1 MAGIFSR
8 RSVFRASAGAAVL
21 ASATSLPALSAT
33 PAAAAPAA
41 RSAAQGAATRSV
53 RRATAA
59 KRKRVD
65 ARTERRVRKL
75 LERMTVE
82 EKFGQLQQLT
92 WNPDTGPG
100 EGQNEKAREAAAEG
114 RLGSV
119 LNITGAKECNEL
131 QRFAV
136 EESRLGIPLVFGLD
150 VIHGFLTTFPV
161 PLAQGASF
169 DPDVVTTDAEVSA
182 REAASWGVHW
192 TFAPMADVSREP
204 RWGRVAEGSGE
215 DPYLTAELTAA
226 KVRGYQG
233 EDYSGEGRIA
243 ACAKHFVGY
252 GFPEGGRDY
261 NTVDISERRLRDIA
275 LPPFKAAVDAGV
287 ATLMASFNT
296 VNGVPAHA
304 NRHTL
309 TGILHEEFGFDG
321 FVVGDY
327 NGVQELIP
335 HGVAA
340 DDADAAALA
349 LGAGVDMEMVS
360 TTYADNGEELL
371 KSGRIEQQRLDDAV
385 TRILRI
391 KVRLGLFENPYTDE
405 DGEIAKPTKETRKHA
420 REAAAR
426 CAVLLKN
433 DDHTLPLGKDT
444 SSIAVIG
451 PLGDDTQE
459 LHGTWA
465 GPGAGR
471 FPAVSVLEG
480 VKKAAPDAKVT
491 FARGCDVTGSDTGG
505 FKEAEAAARAADAV
519 VVVVGEKASHSG
531 EAASRSDI
539 TLPGVQEELIRRV
552 AGAGKPF
559 VVVVLAGRPLVLSG
573 VVEHAPAI
581 LEGWHPGLEG
591 GNAVADVLF
600 GKVNPGGKL
609 PATFPRAVGAIAE
622 YCAHENT
629 GRPYDADNKY
639 TSKYLDL
646 EHGPLF
652 PFGHGLSYTTFACS
666 QLRLSE
672 KSVSAQAVRDGG
684 AKVRATVKVENTGRR
699 AGDEVVQL
707 YVHDRVASLAQP
719 VRRLRGFERVT
730 LEAGESRTV
739 SFDLGADDLGFH
751 TNDPKGELLV
761 EPGEFGIY
769 AGGSSEAEQNTT
781 LTLT

>member
-1 MAGIFSR
+1 M
-8 RSVFRASAGAAVL
+8 
-21 ASATSLPALSAT
+21 
-33 PAAAAPAA
+33 
-41 RSAAQGAATRSV
+41 
-53 RRATAA
+53 
-59 KRKRVD
+59 
-65 ARTERRVRKL
+65 RKL
-75 LERMTVE
+75 LARMTVE

-100 EGQNEKAREAAAEG
+100 EGQNEAATEAAAEG

-131 QRFAV
+131 QRYAV
-136 EESRLGIPLVFGLD
+136 EESRLGIPLIFGLD

-169 DPDVVTTDAEVSA
+169 DPDVVTRDAEVSA

-192 TFAPMADVSREP
+192 TFAPMADVSHEP
-204 RWGRVAEGSGE
+204 RWGRIAEGSGE
-215 DPYLTAELTAA
+215 DPYLTAQLTAA

-233 EDYSGEGRIA
+233 EDYAADGRLA
-243 ACAKHFVGY
+243 ACVKHFVGY

-261 NTVDISERRLRDIA
+261 NTVDISERRLRDMA

-287 ATLMASFNT
+287 ATVMASFNT

-309 TGILHEEFGFDG
+309 SAILHEEFGFDG

-340 DDADAAALA
+340 DGADAARLA

-360 TTYADNGEELL
+360 TTYADNGKALL
-371 KSGRIEQQRLDDAV
+371 ESGQIEMERLDDAV
-385 TRILRI
+385 TRILRV
-391 KVRLGLFENPYTDE
+391 KTRLGLFEKPYTDE
-405 DGEIAKPTKETRKHA
+405 DGEIAEPTASARRHA
-420 REAAAR
+420 RETAAA

-433 DDHTLPLGKDT
+433 EEHTLPFGKDT
-444 SSIAVIG
+444 SSLAVIG

-465 GPGAGR
+465 GPGAR
-471 FPAVSVLEG
+471 KFPAVSVLEG
-480 VKKAAPDAKVT
+480 VKKAVPDAKVT
-491 FARGCDVTGSDTGG
+491 FARGCDVTGDDTGG
-505 FKEAEAAARAADAV
+505 FAKAVAAVQASDAA

-531 EAASRSDI
+531 EAAVRSDI
-539 TLPGVQEELIRRV
+539 TLPGVQEELIRRI
-552 AGAGKPF
+552 AKTGKPF
-559 VVVVLAGRPLVLSG
+559 AVVVLAGRPLVLSG
-573 VVEHAPAI
+573 VVKQAPAI
-581 LEGWHPGLEG
+581 LNAWHPGLEG

-609 PATFPRAVGAIAE
+609 PTTYPRAVGQLAV
-622 YCAHENT
+622 YYGHENT
-629 GRPYDADNKY
+629 GRPYNPDDKY

-646 EHGPLF
+646 PHGPLF
-652 PFGHGLSYTTFACS
+652 PFGHGLSYTTFGFS
-666 QLRLSE
+666 GLELSE
-672 KSVSAQAVRDGG
+672 KSVSARAVREGG
-684 AKVRATVKVENTGRR
+684 AKVEVKVKVENTGRR

-707 YVHDRVASLAQP
+707 YIRDKVASIAQP
-719 VRRLRGFERVT
+719 VRRLRGFERIT
-730 LEAGESRTV
+730 LKPGESRTV
-739 SFDLGADDLGFH
+739 AFELGADDLGFH

-761 EPGEFGIY
+761 EPGEFEIY
-769 AGGSSEAEQNTT
+769 AGGSSEARLHTT

>member
-1 MAGIFSR
+1 MAGDLSR
-8 RSVFRASAGAAVL
+8 RDVFDASAVAEAAERAS
-21 ASATSLPALSAT
+21 STSLPA
-33 PAAAAPAA
+33 PKAAPAA
-41 RSAAQGAATRSV
+41 ASSPAPSGAQDPAPG
-53 RRATAA
+53 
-59 KRKRVD
+59 
-65 ARTERRVRKL
+65 ARTEERVREL
-75 LERMTVE
+75 LERMTVA

-100 EGQNEKAREAAAEG
+100 EAQNELARKAAAEG

-119 LNITGAKECNEL
+119 LNITGAKQCNDL
-131 QRFAV
+131 QRIAV

-169 DPDVVTTDAEVSA
+169 DPAVVTADAEVSA
-182 REAASWGVHW
+182 RETASWGVHW

-215 DPYLTAELTAA
+215 DPYLTARLTAA

-233 EDYSGEGRIA
+233 EDYSAEGRIA

-287 ATLMASFNT
+287 ATVMAAFNT

-309 TGILHEEFGFDG
+309 TGILHEELGFDG

-340 DDADAAALA
+340 DGADAAALA

-371 KSGRIEQQRLDDAV
+371 EAGRIERQRLDDAV
-385 TRILRI
+385 TRILRV
-391 KVRLGLFENPYTDE
+391 KMRLGLFENPYTDE
-405 DGEIAKPTKETRKHA
+405 DREIAEPTRAARGHA
-420 REAAAR
+420 RETAAR

-433 DDHTLPLGKDT
+433 DGGTLPLGTDT
-444 SSIAVIG
+444 PSVAVIG
-451 PLGDDTQE
+451 PLGDDTRE

-465 GPGAGR
+465 GPGALR

-480 VKKAAPDAKVT
+480 VKQAVPDAQVA
-491 FARGCDVTGSDTGG
+491 FARGCDVTGPDTGG
-505 FKEAEAAARAADAV
+505 FDGAEAAARAADAV

-552 AGAGKPF
+552 AAAGKPL

-573 VVEHAPAI
+573 VVEHASAV
-581 LEGWHPGLEG
+581 LVGWHPGLEG

-609 PATFPRAVGAIAE
+609 PATFPRAVGAVAE

-629 GRPYDADNKY
+629 GRPYDADDGY

-646 EHGPLF
+646 AHGPLF
-652 PFGHGLSYTTFACS
+652 PFGYGLSYTTFACS

-672 KSVSAQAVRDGG
+672 QSLSAQTVRDGG
-684 AKVRATVKVENTGRR
+684 STVGVTVKVENTGSR

-707 YVHDRVASLAQP
+707 YIHDKVASLAQP
-719 VRRLRGFERVT
+719 VRRLCGFERVT
-730 LEAGESRTV
+730 LEPGEIRTV
-739 SFDLGADDLGFH
+739 SFELGADELGFH
-751 TNDPKGELLV
+751 TNHPAGEFVV

-769 AGGSSEAEQNTT
+769 AGGSPEAELTTT

>member
-1 MAGIFSR
+1 
-8 RSVFRASAGAAVL
+8 
-21 ASATSLPALSAT
+21 
-33 PAAAAPAA
+33 
-41 RSAAQGAATRSV
+41 
-53 RRATAA
+53 
-59 KRKRVD
+59 
-65 ARTERRVRKL
+65 
-75 LERMTVE
+75 MTVE

-100 EGQNEKAREAAAEG
+100 EGQNEKAREAAAQG

-119 LNITGAKECNEL
+119 LNITGAKECNDL

-169 DPDVVTTDAEVSA
+169 DPAVVTADAQVSA

-204 RWGRVAEGSGE
+204 RWGRIAEGSGE

-226 KVRGYQG
+226 KVRGFQG
-233 EDYSGEGRIA
+233 DDYSQEGRIA

-275 LPPFKAAVDAGV
+275 LPPFKAAVEAGV
-287 ATLMASFNT
+287 ATVMASFNT

-309 TGILHEEFGFDG
+309 DRILHEEFGFDG

-340 DDADAAALA
+340 DGADAAALA

-360 TTYADNGEELL
+360 TTYADHGKKLL
-371 KSGRIEQQRLDDAV
+371 ESGRIDMERLDDAV

-391 KVRLGLFENPYTDE
+391 KARLGLFENPYTDE
-405 DGEIAKPTKETRKHA
+405 DGEIAKPTESAREHA
-420 REAAAR
+420 RKAAAR

-433 DDHTLPLGKDT
+433 DDRTLPLGKDT
-444 SSIAVIG
+444 ARLAVVG

-465 GPGAGR
+465 GPGSR
-471 FPAVSVLEG
+471 KFPAVSVLEG
-480 VKKAAPDAKVT
+480 VKKAAPEAKVT
-491 FARGCDVTGSDTGG
+491 FARGCEVTGKDTGG
-505 FKEAEAAARAADAV
+505 FEEAEAAVRAADAA

-552 AGAGKPF
+552 AKAGKPF
-559 VVVVLAGRPLVLSG
+559 AVVVLAGRPLVLSG
-573 VVEHAPAI
+573 IVEHAPAV
-581 LEGWHPGLEG
+581 LAGWHPGLEG
-591 GNAVADVLF
+591 GNALADVLF
-600 GKVNPGGKL
+600 GDVNPGGRL
-609 PATFPRAVGAIAE
+609 PVTFPRAVGQLAW
-622 YCAHENT
+622 YYAHENT
-629 GRPYDADNKY
+629 GRPYDPDDKY

-646 EHGPLF
+646 AHGPLF
-652 PFGHGLSYTTFACS
+652 PFGHGLSYTTFGYSRLA
-666 QLRLSE
+666 LSE
-672 KSVSAQAVRDGG
+672 KSVSARAVRDGG
-684 AKVRATVKVENTGRR
+684 AKVRVTVRVENTGRR

-707 YVHDRVASLAQP
+707 YIRDKVASIAQP
-719 VRRLRGFERVT
+719 VRRLRGFERVA
-730 LEAGESRTV
+730 LKAGESRTV
-739 SFDLGADDLGFH
+739 GFELGADDLGFH
-751 TNDPKGELLV
+751 TNDPSGELLV
-761 EPGEFGIY
+761 EAGEFEIY
-769 AGGSSEAEQNTT
+769 AGGSSEAELRTV

>member
-1 MAGIFSR
+1 
-8 RSVFRASAGAAVL
+8 
-21 ASATSLPALSAT
+21 
-33 PAAAAPAA
+33 AA
-41 RSAAQGAATRSV
+41 RG
-53 RRATAA
+53 RA
-59 KRKRVD
+59 D
-65 ARTERRVRKL
+65 ARVERRVRKL
-75 LERMTVE
+75 LRRMTVE

-119 LNITGAKECNEL
+119 LNITGAEECNEL
-131 QRFAV
+131 QRYAV

-169 DPDVVTTDAEVSA
+169 DPGVVTADAEVSA

-204 RWGRVAEGSGE
+204 RWGRIAEGSGE

-233 EDYSGEGRIA
+233 EDYSEKGRLA

-287 ATLMASFNT
+287 ATVMASFNT

-309 TGILHEEFGFDG
+309 TGILHEDLGFDG

-340 DDADAAALA
+340 DGADAAALA

-360 TTYADNGEELL
+360 TTYADNGPELL
-371 KSGRIEQQRLDDAV
+371 KSGRIDRQRLDDAV
-385 TRILRI
+385 TRILRV
-391 KVRLGLFENPYTDE
+391 KVRMGLFENPYTDE
-405 DGEIAKPTKETRKHA
+405 DGQIAEPTAAARRNA

-433 DDHTLPLGKDT
+433 DDATLPFGKDL
-444 SSIAVIG
+444 SRLAVVG

-465 GPGAGR
+465 GPGAGK

-480 VKKAAPDAKVT
+480 VRKAAPDAKVT
-491 FARGCDVTGSDTGG
+491 FARGCDVTGEETGG
-505 FKEAEAAARAADAV
+505 LSKAVAAVRSADAA

-531 EAASRSDI
+531 EAACRSDI

-552 AGAGKPF
+552 AKTGKPF

-573 VVEHAPAI
+573 VVGHAPAV
-581 LEGWHPGLEG
+581 LAGWHPGLEG

-600 GKVNPGGKL
+600 GDVNPGGRL
-609 PATFPRAVGAIAE
+609 PVTFPRAVGQVAE
-622 YCAHENT
+622 YYAHENT
-629 GRPYDADNKY
+629 GRPYEADNKY

-646 EHGPLF
+646 AHGPLF
-652 PFGHGLSYTTFACS
+652 PFGHGLSYTAFAYS
-666 QLRLSE
+666 RLTLSE
-672 KSVSAQAVRDGG
+672 QSVSARSVRDGS
-684 AKVRATVKVENTGRR
+684 ATVRASVTVENTGSRK
-699 AGDEVVQL
+699 GDEVVQL
-707 YVHDRVASLAQP
+707 YIRDKVASIAQP
-719 VRRLRGFERVT
+719 VRRLRGFERIT
-730 LEAGESRTV
+730 LDAGESRTV
-739 SFDLGADDLGFH
+739 SFELGAADLGFH
-751 TNDPKGELLV
+751 TNDPSGELLV
-761 EPGEFGIY
+761 EPGEFGVY
-769 AGGSSEAEQNTT
+769 AGGSSEAELHTT

>member
-1 MAGIFSR
+1 MAENVSR
-8 RSVFRASAGAAVL
+8 RSVFRASAGAAVF
-21 ASATSLPALSAT
+21 ASSASVSPLPAT
-33 PAAAAPAA
+33 PAAAAEAAPGAAVPAA
-41 RSAAQGAATRSV
+41 RRAVSAA
-53 RRATAA
+53 RAPLDA
-59 KRKRVD
+59 KTELRVQ
-65 ARTERRVRKL
+65 KL
-75 LERMTVE
+75 LSRMTVE

-100 EGQNEKAREAAAEG
+100 EAQNEAARDAASEG

-119 LNITGAKECNEL
+119 LNITGAQECNEL

-169 DPDVVTTDAEVSA
+169 DPGVVVKDAEVSA

-233 EDYSGEGRIA
+233 EDYGADGRLA

-261 NTVDISERRLRDIA
+261 NTVDISERRLRDVA

-287 ATLMASFNT
+287 ATVMAAFNT

-309 TGILHEEFGFDG
+309 TGILHDELDFDG

-340 DDADAAALA
+340 GEADAARLA

-360 TTYADNGEELL
+360 TTYADHGKELL
-371 KSGRIEQQRLDDAV
+371 ESGEIDLARLDDAV

-391 KVRLGLFENPYTDE
+391 KVRLGLFEKPYTDE
-405 DGEIAKPTKETRKHA
+405 DGQIDEPS
-420 REAAAR
+420 AAAR
-426 CAVLLKN
+426 RDARQTAAACAVLLKN
-433 DDHTLPLGKDT
+433 EERTLPFEKGV
-444 SSIAVIG
+444 SSLAVVG

-465 GPGAGR
+465 GPGAR
-471 FPAVSVLEG
+471 KFPAVSVLEG
-480 VKKAAPDAKVT
+480 IRKAAPDAKVT
-491 FARGCDVTGSDTGG
+491 FARGCGITGDDTDGFEKAVAAVRASD
-505 FKEAEAAARAADAV
+505 AA

-531 EAASRSDI
+531 EAAVRSDI
-539 TLPGVQEELIRRV
+539 TLPGVQTELVRRI
-552 AGAGKPF
+552 AATGKPF

-573 VVEHAPAI
+573 IVEHSPAI
-581 LEGWHPGLEG
+581 LNAWHPGLEG

-600 GKVNPGGKL
+600 GKVNPGAKL
-609 PATFPRAVGAIAE
+609 PATFPRAVGQIAE
-622 YCAHENT
+622 YYAHENT
-629 GRPYDADNKY
+629 GRPYDPDNSY

-646 EHGPLF
+646 PHGPLF
-652 PFGHGLSYTTFACS
+652 PFGHGLSYTTFGYSELALGEES
-666 QLRLSE
+666 LS
-672 KSVSAQAVRDGG
+672 ARAVREGD
-684 AKVRATVKVENTGRR
+684 ATVTVTVKVKNTGSR

-707 YVHDRVASLAQP
+707 YIRDKVASLAQP
-719 VRRLRGFERVT
+719 VRRLRGFERIT
-730 LEAGESRTV
+730 LEAGEQRTV
-739 SFDLGADDLGFH
+739 AFELGADDLGFH

-761 EPGEFGIY
+761 EPGEFEIY
-769 AGGSSEAEQNTT
+769 AGGSSEAGLNRT
-781 LTLT
+781 LTLI

>member
-1 MAGIFSR
+1 M
-8 RSVFRASAGAAVL
+8 
-21 ASATSLPALSAT
+21 
-33 PAAAAPAA
+33 
-41 RSAAQGAATRSV
+41 
-53 RRATAA
+53 
-59 KRKRVD
+59 
-65 ARTERRVRKL
+65 RKL
-75 LERMTVE
+75 LARMTVE

-100 EGQNEKAREAAAEG
+100 EGQNEAAREAAAEG

-131 QRFAV
+131 QRYAV
-136 EESRLGIPLVFGLD
+136 EESRLGIPLIFGLD

-169 DPDVVTTDAEVSA
+169 DPGVVTRDAEESA

-192 TFAPMADVSREP
+192 TFAPMADVSHEP
-204 RWGRVAEGSGE
+204 RWGRIAEGSGE
-215 DPYLTAELTAA
+215 DPYLTAQLTAA

-233 EDYSGEGRIA
+233 EDYAADGRLA
-243 ACAKHFVGY
+243 ACVKHFVGY

-261 NTVDISERRLRDIA
+261 NTVDISERRLRDMA

-287 ATLMASFNT
+287 ATVMASFNT

-309 TGILHEEFGFDG
+309 GAILHEEFGFDG

-340 DDADAAALA
+340 DGADAARLA

-360 TTYADNGEELL
+360 TTYAENGKALL
-371 KSGRIEQQRLDDAV
+371 ESGQIEIERLDDAV
-385 TRILRI
+385 TRILRV
-391 KVRLGLFENPYTDE
+391 KTRLGLFEKPYTDE
-405 DGEIAKPTKETRKHA
+405 DGEIAEPSASARRHA
-420 REAAAR
+420 RETAAA

-433 DDHTLPLGKDT
+433 EEHTLPFGKDT
-444 SSIAVIG
+444 SSLAVIG

-465 GPGAGR
+465 GPGAR
-471 FPAVSVLEG
+471 KFPAVSVLEG
-480 VKKAAPDAKVT
+480 VKRAVPDAKVT
-491 FARGCDVTGSDTGG
+491 FARGCDVTGDDTGG
-505 FKEAEAAARAADAV
+505 FAKAVAAVQASDAA

-531 EAASRSDI
+531 EAAVRSDI
-539 TLPGVQEELIRRV
+539 TLPGVQEELIRRI
-552 AGAGKPF
+552 AKTGKPF
-559 VVVVLAGRPLVLSG
+559 AVVVLAGRPLVLSG
-573 VVEHAPAI
+573 MVKQAPAI
-581 LEGWHPGLEG
+581 LNAWHPGLEG

-609 PATFPRAVGAIAE
+609 PTTYPRAVGQLAV
-622 YCAHENT
+622 YYGHENT
-629 GRPYDADNKY
+629 GRPYNPDDKY

-646 EHGPLF
+646 PHGPLF
-652 PFGHGLSYTTFACS
+652 PFGHGLSYTTFGFS
-666 QLRLSE
+666 GLELSE
-672 KSVSAQAVRDGG
+672 KGVSARAVREGG
-684 AKVRATVKVENTGRR
+684 AKVEVKVKVENTGRR

-707 YVHDRVASLAQP
+707 YIRDKVASIAQP
-719 VRRLRGFERVT
+719 VRRLRGFERIT
-730 LEAGESRTV
+730 LKPGEGRTV
-739 SFDLGADDLGFH
+739 AFELGADDLGFH

-761 EPGEFGIY
+761 EPGEFEIY
-769 AGGSSEAEQNTT
+769 AGGSSEARLHTT

>member
-1 MAGIFSR
+1 
-8 RSVFRASAGAAVL
+8 
-21 ASATSLPALSAT
+21 
-33 PAAAAPAA
+33 
-41 RSAAQGAATRSV
+41 
-53 RRATAA
+53 
-59 KRKRVD
+59 
-65 ARTERRVRKL
+65 
-75 LERMTVE
+75 MTVE
-82 EKFGQLQQLT
+82 EKLGQLQQLT

-100 EGQNEKAREAAAEG
+100 EGQNEKAREAAAKG

-119 LNITGAKECNEL
+119 LNITGAKECNDL

-169 DPDVVTTDAEVSA
+169 DPAVVAADAEVSA

-204 RWGRVAEGSGE
+204 RWGRIAEGSGE

-233 EDYSGEGRIA
+233 DDYSEEGRIA

-261 NTVDISERRLRDIA
+261 NTVDISERRLRDVA

-287 ATLMASFNT
+287 ATVMASFNT

-304 NRHTL
+304 NPHTL

-340 DDADAAALA
+340 DGSDAAALA

-360 TTYADNGEELL
+360 TTYADHGKELL
-371 KSGRIEQQRLDDAV
+371 ESGRLDMERLDDAV
-385 TRILRI
+385 TRVLRV
-391 KVRLGLFENPYTDE
+391 KARLGLFENPYTDE
-405 DGEIAKPTKETRKHA
+405 DGEIAKPTRTARRRA

-433 DDHTLPLGKDT
+433 DERTLPFGKDT
-444 SSIAVIG
+444 ASLAVVG

-465 GPGAGR
+465 GPGSR
-471 FPAVSVLEG
+471 MFPAVSVLEG
-480 VKKAAPDAKVT
+480 VKKAVPDAKVT
-491 FARGCDVTGSDTGG
+491 FARGCAVTGDDTGG
-505 FKEAEAAARAADAV
+505 FEKAEAVVRAADAA

-539 TLPGVQEELIRRV
+539 RLPGVQEELIRRI
-552 AGAGKPF
+552 ARTGKPF
-559 VVVVLAGRPLVLSG
+559 AVVVLAGRPLVLSG
-573 VVEHAPAI
+573 IVEQAPAV
-581 LEGWHPGLEG
+581 LAGWHPGLEG

-600 GKVNPGGKL
+600 GEVNPGGKL
-609 PATFPRAVGAIAE
+609 PVTLPRAVGQLAE
-622 YCAHENT
+622 YYAHENT
-629 GRPYDADNKY
+629 GRPYDPDNKY

-646 EHGPLF
+646 AHGPLF
-652 PFGHGLSYTTFACS
+652 PFGHGLSYTTFGYS
-666 QLRLSE
+666 RLELSDE
-672 KSVSAQAVRDGG
+672 SVSAKAVRDGH
-684 AKVRATVKVENTGRR
+684 AKVGVTVRVENTGRR
-699 AGDEVVQL
+699 KGDEVVQL
-707 YVHDRVASLAQP
+707 YIRDKVASIAQP
-719 VRRLRGFERVT
+719 VRRLRGFERVA
-730 LEAGESRTV
+730 LEPGESRTV
-739 SFDLGADDLGFH
+739 SFELGADDLGFH
-751 TNDPKGELLV
+751 TNDPSGELLV
-761 EPGEFGIY
+761 EAGEFTVY
-769 AGGSSEAEQNTT
+769 AGGSSEAELHTK

>member
-1 MAGIFSR
+1 
-8 RSVFRASAGAAVL
+8 
-21 ASATSLPALSAT
+21 
-33 PAAAAPAA
+33 
-41 RSAAQGAATRSV
+41 
-53 RRATAA
+53 
-59 KRKRVD
+59 
-65 ARTERRVRKL
+65 
-75 LERMTVE
+75 MTDE

-114 RLGSV
+114 KLGSV
-119 LNITGAKECNEL
+119 LNITGAKECNDL
-131 QRFAV
+131 QRYAV

-169 DPDVVTTDAEVSA
+169 DPDVVTADAEVSA

-204 RWGRVAEGSGE
+204 RWGRIAEGSGE
-215 DPYLTAELTAA
+215 DPYLTAQLTAA

-233 EDYSGEGRIA
+233 EDYSEEGRIA

-309 TGILHEEFGFDG
+309 TGVLHEEFGFDG

-340 DDADAAALA
+340 DGADAAALA

-360 TTYADNGEELL
+360 TTYADNGKELL
-371 KSGRIEQQRLDDAV
+371 ESGRIDRQRLDDAV
-385 TRILRI
+385 TRVLRI
-391 KVRLGLFENPYTDE
+391 KARLGLFENPYTDE
-405 DGEIAKPTKETRKHA
+405 DGEIAEPTRSARKQA

-433 DDHTLPLGKDT
+433 DEHTLPFARDT
-444 SSIAVIG
+444 ASVAVVG

-465 GPGAGR
+465 GPGAR
-471 FPAVSVLEG
+471 KFPAVSVVEG
-480 VKKAAPDAKVT
+480 LKKALPDAKVT
-491 FARGCDVTGSDTGG
+491 FARGCDVTGDDTGG
-505 FKEAEAAARAADAV
+505 FKEAEAAVRAADAA

-531 EAASRSDI
+531 EAAARSDI

-552 AGAGKPF
+552 AEAGKPLA
-559 VVVVLAGRPLVLSG
+559 VVVLAGRPLVLSG
-573 VVEHAPAI
+573 IVEHAPAV
-581 LEGWHPGLEG
+581 LAGWHPGIEG
-591 GNAVADVLF
+591 GNAVADVLV
-600 GKVNPGGKL
+600 GEVNPGGKL
-609 PATFPRAVGAIAE
+609 PATFPRAVGQLAE
-622 YCAHENT
+622 YYAHENT
-629 GRPYDADNKY
+629 GRPYDPDNKY

-646 EHGPLF
+646 PHGPLF
-652 PFGHGLSYTTFACS
+652 PFGHGLSYTDFAYS
-666 QLRLSE
+666 HLVLSE

-684 AKVRATVKVENTGRR
+684 ASVKVTVKVKNTGRR

-707 YVHDRVASLAQP
+707 YIHDKVASIAQP

-739 SFDLGADDLGFH
+739 SFELGAGDLGFH
-751 TNDPKGELLV
+751 TNNPEGELLV

-769 AGGSSEAEQNTT
+769 AGGSSEAGLHTT